1 MQKVPQTVGAFF
13 MSLNM
18 PAWAIAL
25 IFDVLILMIGTF
37 IDVSPA
43 ILLLT
48 PILLPVMVQYGFSP
62 LQFGA
67 MIITGLAIGLV
78 TPPVGMCLNACNK
91 INRMPIIE
99 IFKGAAP
106 YVICNV
112 IVLISISLWGPL
124 TTALPQLLGYSIF

>member
-48 PILLPVMVQYGFSP
+48 PS
-62 LQFGA
+62 
-67 MIITGLAIGLV
+67 
-78 TPPVGMCLNACNK
+78 CC
-91 INRMPIIE
+91 RSW
-99 IFKGAAP
+99 
-106 YVICNV
+106 C
-112 IVLISISLWGPL
+112 S
-124 TTALPQLLGYSIF
+124 TASRRCSSVP